1 MDSDELSEEERKIN
15 KHEHA
20 KFLLYQVQQAELVK
34 RSVSFD
40 EKYMNIR
47 LFFRCNR
54 ISRMELRKF
63 E

>member
-34 RSVSFD
+34 RSVSFN
-40 EKYMNIR
+40 EKYMIIW
-47 LFFRCNR
+47 LFFK
-54 ISRMELRKF
+54 MQ
-63 E
+63 